1 MFPIRKYCSF
11 LLAIILL
18 STAQEGF
25 SQKLYLEGDTILIT
39 ANARPTIILPEE
51 VRGYKL
57 SYPRDYSIMNISNS
71 IMITANGTPHA
82 ECVLNVVEGK
92 SSKASSQRMHSFIIL
107 FLAGDQT
114 IKAPDLIHNYSDIKK
129 VTQRMKE
136 LEMQRS
142 ELPAATT
149 QPATPPKQ
157 ATPDKPK
164 EIKADAP
171 ADQSPRMTNLNPDQP
186 VSVTMM
192 PAATNTENKKS
203 DRIFIDGK
211 ELSDKDIHE
220 KAMQNIQKFSQV
232 LKYLCQQHSA
242 EEYEVGIRRGIS
254 YFINDTCF
262 VEVSSLHND
271 VVKTKKIKKYLEG
284 LAVNKYSN
292 VDISWSKMQFI
303 SKLTLNPDG
312 TYRGQVQFEQTF
324 TAQKD
329 GVIVYSDRTEKIIEI
344 ILVVSVSEEDGER
357 TKSWDIKLS
366 NISVK
371 QTRE

>member
-1 MFPIRKYCSF
+1 MSPTRKYCSF
-11 LLAIILL
+11 LLSIILL
-18 STAQEGF
+18 ATAGKGF

-71 IMITANGTPHA
+71 IMITANGTPHT

-92 SSKASSQRMHSFIIL
+92 SSKSSSQRMHSFIIL
-107 FLAGDQT
+107 FLSGDQT

-136 LEMQRS
+136 LEMQRNAIPQTTA
-142 ELPAATT
+142 LPKETA
-149 QPATPPKQ
+149 
-157 ATPDKPK
+157 PDKPK
-164 EIKADAP
+164 DIKAEAP
-171 ADQSPRMTNLNPDQP
+171 ADQAPKMTTLHPDQP

-192 PAATNTENKKS
+192 PANTNTENRKS

-211 ELSDKDIHE
+211 ELSDKDIHD

-232 LKYLCQQHSA
+232 LKYLCQQHSP

-262 VEVSSLHND
+262 VEVSSLHSD
-271 VVKTKKIKKYLEG
+271 AVKTKKIKKYLEG
-284 LAVNKYSN
+284 LAVNKYSS

-324 TAQKD
+324 TATKD
-329 GVIVYSDRTEKIIEI
+329 NVIVYSDRTEKIIEI

-357 TKSWDIKLS
+357 IKSWDIKLS

-371 QTRE
+371 QTLG